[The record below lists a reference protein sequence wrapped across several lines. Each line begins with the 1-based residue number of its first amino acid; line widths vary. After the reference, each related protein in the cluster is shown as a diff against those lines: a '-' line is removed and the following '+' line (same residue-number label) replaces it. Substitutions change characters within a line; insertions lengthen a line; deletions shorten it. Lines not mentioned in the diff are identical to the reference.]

1 MITVKEAIK
10 IQGILIDEFGGTHGV
25 RDMGAL
31 ESAIN
36 RPYATFNSV
45 ELYPNPV
52 EKAIAIIES
61 IIVNHPFIDGNK
73 RAGYVLTRL
82 FLLKQG
88 YDINGNEEEKYFFV
102 MGIASGELKTD
113 LIRIWVQEHV
123 IQK

>member
-73 RAGYVLTRL
+73 RAGYVLMRL

-88 YDINGNEEEKYFFV
+88 MILMEMKRINTF
-102 MGIASGELKTD
+102 L
-113 LIRIWVQEHV
+113 
-123 IQK
+123 